1 MKLSQNHLRWSL
13 PAAIVVIGAFALV
26 AWTGSPQQPG
36 AVANQ
41 NQDTIPKRLKE
52 TRRSGDKDLDKE
64 LRDLDNAQGT
74 LDKEDWDKIQFDV
87 DKAMKDIDMNKISQ
101 QIKDAMASVDVD
113 KIQSDV
119 RAALKNIDMNK
130 IKMQVDESL
139 RSIDCDKL
147 REEINSSLD
156 KVDIDKIKYEAEKA
170 GDEVRRQLKDKDW
183 KKEMEDAQKDIDH
196 AREEL
201 KHEKFDMKDIMD
213 KAGEG
218 IANAKEE
225 LQGYQDMIYS
235 MENDGLLS
243 TKEDYVIK
251 YRNGELSVNGKKQS
265 QEVTDKYRKY
275 FKKDKVTIRKE
286 DGEMHINNGDSNVHI
301 D

>member
-1 MKLSQNHLRWSL
+1 MKLSQKHLRWSL
-13 PAAIVVIGAFALV
+13 PAALVVIAAFALV

-41 NQDTIPKRLKE
+41 DKDTIPKRLKE
-52 TRRSGDKDLDKE
+52 TRQQGDRDLDKE
-64 LRDLDNAQGT
+64 LRDLDKAKEKLN
-74 LDKEDWDKIQFDV
+74 KEDWGKVQFDI
-87 DKAMKDIDMNKISQ
+87 DNAMKDIDMNKISQ
-101 QIKDAMASVDVD
+101 QVKDALASVDVE

-119 RAALKNIDMNK
+119 RAALKDIDLGK

-147 REEINSSLD
+147 RKEINSSLD
-156 KVDIDKIKYEAEKA
+156 KVDMDAIRNEIEKA
-170 GDEVRRQLKDKDW
+170 GDDVRRELKDKDW
-183 KKEMEDAQKDIDH
+183 KKEMEDAQKDVER
-196 AREEL
+196 ARDEL

-218 IANAKEE
+218 IANTKEE
-225 LQGYQDMIYS
+225 LRGYQDMIYS
-235 MENDGLLS
+235 MESDGLLN

-251 YRNGELSVNGKKQS
+251 YRNGELSINGKKQS
-265 QEVTDKYRKY
+265 QEVTDKYKKY
-275 FKKDKVTIRKE
+275 FKKDKITIRKE

>member
-1 MKLSQNHLRWSL
+1 MKLSQKHLRWIL
-13 PAAIVVIGAFALV
+13 PAAFVVITAFALV

-52 TRRSGDKDLDKE
+52 TRHQGDRDFDKE
-64 LRDLDNAQGT
+64 LRDLDKANEK
-74 LDKEDWDKIQFDV
+74 LSKEDWGKVQIDI
-87 DKAMKDIDMNKISQ
+87 DKAMNDIDMNKINQ
-101 QIKDAMASVDVD
+101 QVKDALANVDLE
-113 KIQSDV
+113 KIQRDV
-119 RAALKNIDMNK
+119 NAALKGIDLGK

-147 REEINSSLD
+147 RETINSSLN
-156 KVDIDKIKYEAEKA
+156 KVDMDAIKNEVEKA
-170 GDEVRRQLKDKDW
+170 EDEVRKEFKDKDW
-183 KKEMEDAQKDIDH
+183 KKELDNIHLDLERTKD
-196 AREEL
+196 EL
-201 KHEKFDMKDIMD
+201 KHEKLDMKDIMD

-225 LQGYQDMIYS
+225 LRGYQDMIYS
-235 MENDGLLS
+235 MESEGLLS

-251 YRNGELSVNGKKQS
+251 YRNGELSINGKKQS
-265 QEVTDKYRKY
+265 QEVTDKYKKY
-275 FKKDKVTIRKE
+275 FKKEKITIRKE